1 MAEDSMKAAP
11 RRAGAGP
18 QPWERRDAVLL
29 ALVSATLVLIA
40 AQFALAGL
48 GAFTMIRTP
57 AAHAYGAHLVLGVII
72 GALAWV
78 DLGAVV
84 ASAAARSRRRTL
96 RLAAALALL
105 AIPGEP
111 LLAEAGKRVPAV
123 GALHALTGLAICVLA
138 GWLTA
143 ETARRRAAARRL
155 IAGAPEPGG
164 DARGSRAA
172 AQGSGGDAQEPGSAA
187 REPAAD
193 AREPR

>member
-1 MAEDSMKAAP
+1 MADEAMKATP

-18 QPWERRDAVLL
+18 QSWQRRDAVLL

-57 AAHAYGAHLVLGVII
+57 AAHAYGAHLVLGVVI
-72 GALAWV
+72 GALAWI
-78 DLGAVV
+78 DLAAVG
-84 ASAAARSRRRTL
+84 ASAAARSQPRVL
-96 RLAAALALL
+96 RPAVALALL

-111 LLAEAGKRVPAV
+111 LLAEAGRRVPAL

-143 ETARRRAAARRL
+143 ETARRRAAPRRL
-155 IAGAPEPGG
+155 IA
-164 DARGSRAA
+164 
-172 AQGSGGDAQEPGSAA
+172 DAQKAGADAQKPGPGA
-187 REPAAD
+187 RDPGPG